1 MRYHQFSHDNL
12 PTDRRLIK
20 GHFALRAQLFPDWPA
35 PNYLHGYE
43 GDIFD
48 TVLFDPIWSVVEDED
63 GEVLAVARM
72 IPADANGTMI
82 EAAWPEL
89 VSSGMPPAH
98 ACFEVHRLG
107 VSRSLPPLKQ
117 MEAALFLRI
126 ELELY
131 ALQMERPWIV
141 LMVAE
146 RLWRATLP
154 HMTPL
159 GPPMDVDGVPSVA
172 LSLEIDQAEIDQ
184 KIQQLVEVRA
194 KLAESRSAA

>member
-1 MRYHQFSHDNL
+1 MQYHQFSHDNL
-12 PTDRRLIK
+12 PVDRRLIK
-20 GHFALRAQLFPDWPA
+20 GHFALRAELFPDWPA

-48 TVLFDPIWSVVEDED
+48 TVLFDPIWSVVE
-63 GEVLAVARM
+63 GEAGEILAVARM
-72 IPADANGTMI
+72 VPADANGTMI
-82 EAAWPEL
+82 EAAWPDA
-89 VSSGMPPAH
+89 VNTGMPPAH

-107 VSRSLPPLKQ
+107 VSQSLPPIKQ

-126 ELELY
+126 ELEQY
-131 ALQMERPWIV
+131 ALRMKRPWIV

-159 GPPMDVDGVPSVA
+159 GPIIDVDAVPSVA

-184 KIQQLVEVRA
+184 KKRQLADIRA